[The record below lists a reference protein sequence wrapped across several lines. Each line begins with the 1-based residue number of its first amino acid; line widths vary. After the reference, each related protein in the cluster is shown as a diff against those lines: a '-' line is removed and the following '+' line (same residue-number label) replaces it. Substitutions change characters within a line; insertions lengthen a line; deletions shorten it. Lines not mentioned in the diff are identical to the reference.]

1 MDANSCGLYLKC
13 GKLILE
19 IAANYFYKNIL
30 LQKVSVTFSQNNFER
45 IDTQR
50 LFNEIISY

>member
-19 IAANYFYKNIL
+19 IAANYFYRNIL
-30 LQKVSVTFSQNNFER
+30 LQKVSVIFSQNNFER
-45 IDTQR
+45 VDTQR